1 MTKKPIIVLENI
13 AKFFTQ
19 RDRQKLLVID
29 NLNLSLY
36 PGEVVALVGKS
47 GSGKSTLLRIIAGLT
62 QPNTGRVLC
71 HDKEVTEP
79 FPGLTTNSQS
89 SGASITETSSGS
101 PSAPRNSLTRPACWF
116 QILQATLRSQTQN
129 IEKLIIQ

>member
-1 MTKKPIIVLENI
+1 MAKKPIIVLENI

-79 FPGLTTNSQS
+79 FPGLSMVFQDFALLPWLTVLQNVELGLEALGVDRYAFTLRCGSLCL
-89 SGASITETSSGS
+89 TTSSD
-101 PSAPRNSLTRPACWF
+101 
-116 QILQATLRSQTQN
+116 
-129 IEKLIIQ
+129 